1 MLKDKAL
8 RMGLIMLGKKDTYQI
23 SLNIN
28 TLHRC

>member
-1 MLKDKAL
+1 MLKNKAL
-8 RMGLIMLGKKDTYQI
+8 RMGLRMLANTYEI